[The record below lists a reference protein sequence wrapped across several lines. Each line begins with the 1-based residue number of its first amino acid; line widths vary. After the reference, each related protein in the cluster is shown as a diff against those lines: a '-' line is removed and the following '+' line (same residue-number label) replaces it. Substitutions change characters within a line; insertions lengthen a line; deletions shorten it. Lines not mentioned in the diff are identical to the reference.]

1 MNELIGTS
9 YFYLKKYFG
18 KAITEFDGPY
28 LDYLPKDIP
37 PPYEP
42 MAPEVPD
49 GDIKEPDI
57 EGSQAPG
64 KQILVNKKGEEI
76 ASMTFTELPTSYS
89 INKNNSVGLEIN
101 TILSNVNNIV
111 ETQGKD
117 DIKMTNEI
125 AELTDIPIPIKTTS
139 SEIEKSK
146 PSEEVE
152 LPNKVEDNV
161 IKDNVIQ
168 GNVLLTPEAKDAIA
182 KDAIAKSAPVKVG
195 SI

>member
-18 KAITEFDGPY
+18 NAITEFDGPY

-76 ASMTFTELPTSYS
+76 ASMTFTELPTTYS
-89 INKNNSVGLEIN
+89 VNKNNSVGLEIGAILIPTVKDGN
-101 TILSNVNNIV
+101 TMSQPLEKPEEEEKPVV
-111 ETQGKD
+111 EKPEEEEEKPVQDNTQ
-117 DIKMTNEI
+117 
-125 AELTDIPIPIKTTS
+125 A
-139 SEIEKSK
+139 
-146 PSEEVE
+146 
-152 LPNKVEDNV
+152 
-161 IKDNVIQ
+161 
-168 GNVLLTPEAKDAIA
+168 
-182 KDAIAKSAPVKVG
+182 APVFKRQVVAAKPPNDFLSDLTANLPKRIDG
-195 SI
+195 GTK